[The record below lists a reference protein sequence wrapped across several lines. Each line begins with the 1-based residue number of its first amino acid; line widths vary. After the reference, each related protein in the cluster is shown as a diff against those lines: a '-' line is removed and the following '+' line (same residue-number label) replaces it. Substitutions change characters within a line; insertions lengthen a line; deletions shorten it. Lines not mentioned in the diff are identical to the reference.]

1 MGVFY
6 NLGPEKDSVGE
17 QQKLTK
23 CQVLRRFILFLQQNT
38 KANGGENPWVRIPPI
53 FNIKKLPLIG
63 SFLLIWA
70 RRDSNPRPK
79 DYESSAL
86 PLRHRPVAKNINLS
100 FALCLCLA
108 LAGCFAPALPFLS
121 QNLTFSQLLL
131 GRVPQARGV

>member
-86 PLRHRPVAKNINLS
+86 PLRHRPVTTFNILFS
-100 FALCLCLA
+100 ICLGLA
-108 LAGCFAPALPFLS
+108 VAQCAILPIHFERYSIFLVES
-121 QNLTFSQLLL
+121 L
-131 GRVPQARGV
+131 PQARDDF